1 MDITAQEAFKL
12 GFLARCAEEKLTGAA
27 LDSRLEKV
35 AEFNKRSTGSWFAYE
50 PAKWGLPGA
59 GVAGAAVSPLLGWA
73 QAAYAIPFAA
83 SITGG
88 AGLGYGAAK
97 MLEPQISD
105 EEIKAQELAD
115 TYRLYAAKAK
125 ARKKTRQYRLGH
137 NAS

>member
-12 GFLARCAEEKLTGAA
+12 GFLTRCAEEKLTGAA

-35 AEFNKRSTGSWFAYE
+35 AEFNKRAAGWFEYE

-59 GVAGAAVSPLLGWA
+59 GAASSAVKPLLGWA

-83 SITGG
+83 SIMGG

-97 MLEPQISD
+97 MMEPQISD

>member
-12 GFLARCAEEKLTGAA
+12 GFLTRCAEEKLTGIA
-27 LDSRLEKV
+27 LESRLEKV
-35 AEFNKRSTGSWFAYE
+35 AQFNKRADGWTEYT

-59 GVAGAAVSPLLGWA
+59 GAAGAVAKPLLGWA

-83 SITGG
+83 AITGG

-105 EEIKAQELAD
+105 DEIKAQELAD